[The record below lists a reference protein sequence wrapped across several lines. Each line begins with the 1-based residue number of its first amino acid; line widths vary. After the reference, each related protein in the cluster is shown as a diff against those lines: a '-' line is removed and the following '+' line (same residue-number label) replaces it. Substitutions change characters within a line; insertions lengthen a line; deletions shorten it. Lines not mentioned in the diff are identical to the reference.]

1 MEKSERP
8 GLRFCIKQ
16 SKPTQ
21 NGFVLQSPHS
31 ITFGNWT
38 DSSKLQMNKISGFSK
53 DIKAKKKY
61 LLFTLFL
68 LLTVVG
74 PSLIFPPEW
83 DASRCKPNKNNN
95 SNPVPGK
102 KKTNRTIPGRKSGG
116 KVIKSILAANDLC
129 WHQTSHYGQHQ
140 RPTPA
145 APSPPQSINKVSDVD
160 PHHQC
165 TGYNQAC
172 HWSKLSKQFRI
183 ISE

>member
-1 MEKSERP
+1 MLYTKWLCFTVSSFNHIRKLNRFFETPNEQNIWFQQRYKSKKNICY
-8 GLRFCIKQ
+8 LRFFSCWRWWAPVWF
-16 SKPTQ
+16 SHQ
-21 NGFVLQSPHS
+21 NEMPVG
-31 ITFGNWT
+31 GN
-38 DSSKLQMNKISGFSK
+38 QI
-53 DIKAKKKY
+53 
-61 LLFTLFL
+61 
-68 LLTVVG
+68 
-74 PSLIFPPEW
+74 
-83 DASRCKPNKNNN
+83 KNNN